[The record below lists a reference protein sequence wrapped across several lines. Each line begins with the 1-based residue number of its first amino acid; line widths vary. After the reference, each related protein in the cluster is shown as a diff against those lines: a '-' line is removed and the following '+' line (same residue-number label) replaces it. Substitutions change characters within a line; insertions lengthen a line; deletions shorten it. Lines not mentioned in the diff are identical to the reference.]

1 MPTGHALHLK
11 NNNNNSAITITTN
24 AKFPMSDVCYEKEN
38 GDKYHLYFRPAM
50 TF

>member
-24 AKFPMSDVCYEKEN
+24 EKFPMSDVCYEKESEETSTIYTS
-38 GDKYHLYFRPAM
+38 DLP
-50 TF
+50 